1 MSTEIDSRLPLNDD
15 DDDDDDDDWKIV
27 RVIVGNFVHCTQ
39 HPFTDESP
47 SEKRVEND
55 IEDVVFLAPFLQLHV
70 NHILAVCHQGK
81 IRYFGPSAQFT
92 WLLHAT
98 EVEIVTLPSDAFM
111 CPGWIDLHHH
121 APQYAYAGTATDRP
135 LTGQGG
141 WLEEY
146 AFPAERS
153 LRDNVEQTNHLFQKV
168 VQATLQ
174 RGTTSVVYFGT
185 LDVVPCQQ
193 LVDAALQYGQRA
205 WVGKVCMD
213 RNAAADYCQS
223 TQQNLEETKQL
234 VQYIYEKAGKRSMS
248 PRLPLVFPLITP
260 RFIPTCTPELLSAL
274 GDYARSEDLHITT
287 HISESIDEVQWSQAL
302 EGGAEDALILHQ
314 HGLLTR
320 QSILAHGVWLS
331 DTAAKLLRDTQS
343 AVAHCPL
350 SNFFF
355 ANKSLPCR
363 KFLEQGNLM
372 GLGTDIAGG
381 YDPSMLSACRCA
393 VIASRALDH
402 QQQSLTNH
410 QDPERDS
417 NTSPLLDYR
426 HAFYMATLG
435 GAYALNM
442 QDHLGNFEIGKEFD
456 AVVLTVQSNI
466 FVCPHR
472 DTMADIFQKLCNLA
486 DDRNVSLVFVAGK
499 QVIGP
504 S

>member
-1 MSTEIDSRLPLNDD
+1 MSTNHHEHKHHLKIDDE
-15 DDDDDDDDWKIV
+15 WKIV
-27 RVIVGNFVHCTQ
+27 RAIVGNFVHCTR
-39 HPFTDESP
+39 HPFAVDESP
-47 SEKRVEND
+47 TSIIHND
-55 IEDVVFLAPFLQLHV
+55 REDVVFLAPFLPLHL
-70 NHILAVCHQGK
+70 NHILAVCEEGK
-81 IRYFGPSAQFT
+81 IRYFGPFT
-92 WLLHAT
+92 PFAWLKT
-98 EVEIVTLPSDAFM
+98 VEIVTLPPYAFC
-111 CPGWIDLHHH
+111 CPGFIDLHHH
-121 APQYAYAGTATDRP
+121 APQYAYAGTATDRL
-135 LTGQGG
+135 LTGPGG

-153 LRDNVEQTNHLFQKV
+153 LRDNPEQTRHLFQKV

-193 LVDAALQYGQRA
+193 LVDAVLQYGQRA

-213 RNAAADYCQS
+213 RNAPADYCQP
-223 TQQNLEETKQL
+223 TQQNLTETQQL
-234 VQYIYEKAGKRSMS
+234 VQYIYETAGKRSTS

-302 EGGAEDALILHQ
+302 EGGAEDATILHQ

-331 DTAAKLLRDTQS
+331 DTAAQLLRETQS
-343 AVAHCPL
+343 AIAHCPL

-355 ANKSLPCR
+355 ANQSLPCR
-363 KFLEQGNLM
+363 KLLEQGNLV

-381 YDPSMLSACRCA
+381 YNPSMLSACRCA
-393 VIASRALDH
+393 VIASRTLDH
-402 QQQSLTNH
+402 QRQSLTNQH
-410 QDPERDS
+410 EQS
-417 NTSPLLDYR
+417 SSASSTLLDYR

-442 QDHLGNFEIGKEFD
+442 QNHLGNFEIGKDFD

-466 FVCPHR
+466 FVCPRR

-486 DDRNVSLVFVAGK
+486 DDRNVSHVFVAGK
-499 QVIGP
+499 QVIG
-504 S
+504 SS

>member
-1 MSTEIDSRLPLNDD
+1 MSTNQEHKHPAKEADNC
-15 DDDDDDDDWKIV
+15 KIV
-27 RVIVGNFVHCTQ
+27 RAIAGNFVHCTR
-39 HPFTDESP
+39 HPFTDEDDESP
-47 SEKRVEND
+47 IAVR
-55 IEDVVFLAPFLQLHV
+55 EDVVFLTPFLQLHV
-70 NHILAVCHQGK
+70 NHLLAVCEEGK
-81 IRYFGPSAQFT
+81 IRYFGPLVAFE
-92 WLLHAT
+92 WLET
-98 EVEIVTLPSDAFM
+98 VEMVRLPSDAFC
-111 CPGWIDLHHH
+111 CPGFIDLHHH

-135 LTGQGG
+135 LTGPGG

-153 LRDNVEQTNHLFQKV
+153 LRDNLEHTKHLFQTV
-168 VQATLQ
+168 VQTTLQ

-213 RNAAADYCQS
+213 RNAPTDYCQS

-234 VQYIYEKAGKRSMS
+234 VQYIYKKAGRRGDNS
-248 PRLPLVFPLITP
+248 RLPLVFPLITP

-274 GDYARSEDLHITT
+274 GEYARSEDLHITT

-302 EGGAEDALILHQ
+302 EGGTEDAVVLKK

-331 DTAAKLLRDTQS
+331 DPAAQLLRETQS
-343 AVAHCPL
+343 AIAHCPL

-355 ANKSLPCR
+355 ANQSLPCR
-363 KFLEQGNLM
+363 KLLEQGNLV

-393 VIASRALDH
+393 VIASRALEH
-402 QQQSLTNH
+402 QQQSLTQQKCQQNNL
-410 QDPERDS
+410 S
-417 NTSPLLDYR
+417 SPLLDYR

-435 GAYALNM
+435 GAYALNL

-466 FVCPHR
+466 FVCPQR

-486 DDRNVSLVFVAGK
+486 DDRNVSHVFVAGK
-499 QVIGP
+499 QVIG
-504 S
+504 SS